1 MIELI
6 FSKLSD
12 GSLIQRLI
20 KNTQETA
27 NSEATRPIS
36 ILGRFQT
43 RIRLACEFNCCLFG
57 SLSSPDASPIPYRCP
72 SLNVGRCIAS
82 SSLRTTFHE
91 IPRERGKR
99 RGREKERERERGISR
114 HSGYRN
120 LLSERIATA
129 LVDGIK

>member
-20 KNTQETA
+20 KNAQVTA

-57 SLSSPDASPIPYRCP
+57 SLSSPDALPILYRCL
-72 SLNVGRCIAS
+72 SLDVGRCIAS

-91 IPRERGKR
+91 IPRERGK
-99 RGREKERERERGISR
+99 GESEREREREISR